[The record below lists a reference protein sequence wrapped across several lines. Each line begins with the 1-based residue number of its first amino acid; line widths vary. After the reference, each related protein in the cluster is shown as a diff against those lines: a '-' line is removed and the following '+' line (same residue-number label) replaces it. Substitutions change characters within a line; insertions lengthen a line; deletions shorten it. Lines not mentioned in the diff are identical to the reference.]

1 MRTSRY
7 IGVVDLLH
15 FPTILPVISTSFP
28 LSPYHRHS
36 FILSIMKL
44 TLFGAAL
51 AAMAPIA
58 SLAAP
63 IVARQSKGPI
73 GYASMSTESSNAYQN
88 L

>member
-1 MRTSRY
+1 
-7 IGVVDLLH
+7 
-15 FPTILPVISTSFP
+15 
-28 LSPYHRHS
+28 
-36 FILSIMKL
+36 MKL

-73 GYASMSTESSNAYQN
+73 GYASMSTEQSNACQN
-88 L
+88 LSTIH

>member
-1 MRTSRY
+1 
-7 IGVVDLLH
+7 
-15 FPTILPVISTSFP
+15 
-28 LSPYHRHS
+28 
-36 FILSIMKL
+36 MKL

-51 AAMAPIA
+51 AAMAPVV

-73 GYASMSTESSNAYQN
+73 GYASMSMENPNASQD